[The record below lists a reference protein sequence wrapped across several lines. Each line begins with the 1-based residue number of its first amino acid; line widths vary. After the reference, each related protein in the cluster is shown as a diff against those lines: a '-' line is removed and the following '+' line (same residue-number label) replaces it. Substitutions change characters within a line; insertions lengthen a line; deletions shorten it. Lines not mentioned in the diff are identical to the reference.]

1 MKKGAVVQLVRIQ
14 ACHAWGR
21 GFESRPHRLIKTE
34 KIRKVL
40 RFNTLGLFLFPLTQ
54 AKVPESGSSQI
65 VQIVFQ
71 KVCIFLVFPS
81 LQIYSFLIKQS

>member
-1 MKKGAVVQLVRIQ
+1 MPSQNKTGAVVQLVRIQ

-40 RFNTLGLFLFPLTQ
+40 KFNTLGLFLFPLTQ
-54 AKVPESGSSQI
+54 AKVSENSVPKSVYVS
-65 VQIVFQ
+65 
-71 KVCIFLVFPS
+71 
-81 LQIYSFLIKQS
+81 SFLIFAKLFLFLIK

>member
-1 MKKGAVVQLVRIQ
+1 
-14 ACHAWGR
+14 
-21 GFESRPHRLIKTE
+21 
-34 KIRKVL
+34 
-40 RFNTLGLFLFPLTQ
+40 LGLFLFPLTQ